1 MIFGVMYVQVPLN
14 LIFSYDF
21 LPWGA
26 GTREVWEEC
35 LPLKTQK
42 KLSTLPFS
50 ISVATNSPVLSV
62 GCIFFSLLV
71 LISGLVFFMFLA
83 KFSSSCALAFFISPL
98 RSWSASLYYSQCMC
112 SCFHCLCISI
122 FSLIR
127 RSFLSHAGLLP
138 SLPDFQHMET
148 ESSCAPRKS
157 AFRSCHFFLLF
168 LSLRKFSQVV
178 PSINSLNNWKL
189 ALLKFRVLCLLDKPI
204 SLKFVNS
211 TRRNHCSPGCH
222 RSWPLQLVH
231 LCW

>member
-138 SLPDFQHMET
+138 SLPDSNT
-148 ESSCAPRKS
+148 
-157 AFRSCHFFLLF
+157 
-168 LSLRKFSQVV
+168 
-178 PSINSLNNWKL
+178 WKL
-189 ALLKFRVLCLLDKPI
+189 RALALQERVPLGAAI
-204 SLKFVNS
+204 FF
-211 TRRNHCSPGCH
+211 CSFYPWGSFP
-222 RSWPLQLVH
+222 R
-231 LCW
+231 